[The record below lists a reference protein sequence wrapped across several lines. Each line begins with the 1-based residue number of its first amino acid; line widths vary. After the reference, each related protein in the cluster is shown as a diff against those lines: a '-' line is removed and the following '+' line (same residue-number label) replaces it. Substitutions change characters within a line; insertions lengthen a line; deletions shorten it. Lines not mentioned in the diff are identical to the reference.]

1 MGLGAIGGFPTVF
14 SPPSCCRINRGAPIL
29 RASALHCRGD
39 IQGASQLGRKII
51 FFKKME
57 KIKKK
62 DSWGWYRVFGRVLG
76 AVRAAGPRAGACRAA
91 LAAGVPDTG
100 RRFFIYIY
108 KNTFFS
114 PWVCFEKGLGN
125 NED

>member
-1 MGLGAIGGFPTVF
+1 MV
-14 SPPSCCRINRGAPIL
+14 SPPCFPHPPAAELPNKKRGSRPSGECAALQGGYPRGITAGKKNYIL
-29 RASALHCRGD
+29 
-39 IQGASQLGRKII
+39 
-51 FFKKME
+51 KKME

-62 DSWGWYRVFGRVLG
+62 DSWVWYRVFGRVLG
-76 AVRAAGPRAGACRAA
+76 AVGAAGPRAGACRAA

-100 RRFFIYIY
+100 RGFFIYIY